1 MRVVVYPGSFDPV
14 TYGHLDIIRR
24 AARLCDRLVVGVL
37 ANPRKEP
44 LFTANERTAMLRES
58 IAETNPEVTTVT
70 VETFRGLTVDF
81 ARSREAAAIV
91 RGLRAVADFES
102 ERQMAHFNRRLA
114 PEVETVMLVT
124 AVEHAYLSSTLL
136 REIASFG
143 GDVSGMV
150 PALVARR
157 LSVRLRVG

>member
-24 AARLCDRLVVGVL
+24 AARLCDRLLVGVL

-44 LFTANERTAMLRES
+44 LFTANERAAMLRES

-91 RGLRAVADFES
+91 RGLRAVADFEA

-114 PEVETVMLVT
+114 PEVETIMLVT
-124 AVEHAYLSSTLL
+124 AVEQAYLSSTLV

>member
-24 AARLCDRLVVGVL
+24 AARLCDRLLVGVL

-44 LFTANERTAMLRES
+44 LFTANERAAMLRES
-58 IAETNPEVTTVT
+58 IAETDPEVTTVT

-91 RGLRAVADFES
+91 RGLRAVADFEA

-114 PEVETVMLVT
+114 PEVETIMLVT
-124 AVEHAYLSSTLL
+124 AVEQAYLSSTLV